1 MNAKHIHVMDTE
13 RRMELGIRAFAL
25 DSGLEQNKLVCQ

>member
-1 MNAKHIHVMDTE
+1 MNAEYIRVMDTE
-13 RRMELGIRAFAL
+13 LGKRAFAL

>member
-1 MNAKHIHVMDTE
+1 MNAEYIHVMDTE
-13 RRMELGIRAFAL
+13 LGKHTFAL